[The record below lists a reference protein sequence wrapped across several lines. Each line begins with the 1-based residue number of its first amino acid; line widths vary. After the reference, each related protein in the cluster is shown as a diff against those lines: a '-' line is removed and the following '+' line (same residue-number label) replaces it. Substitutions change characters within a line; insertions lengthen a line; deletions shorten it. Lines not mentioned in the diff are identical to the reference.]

1 MLKTIINSIID
12 ELEAADVENV
22 YSAFDAYTIEN
33 KGDIFTII
41 GIGAF
46 ETAPPVYTMAY
57 AYIPFSAEVDINVT
71 APQSMTMENLYDY
84 YADNIESVLLNM
96 TDMRYT
102 LKKMSV
108 KFDSNI
114 QRLVLNVKLETGGIT
129 KLERNL

>member
-1 MLKTIINSIID
+1 MLKTIINSIIS

-46 ETAPPVYTMAY
+46 ETSPPIYTMAY
-57 AYIPFSAEVDINVT
+57 AYVPFRAEVDISIT
-71 APQSMTMENLYDY
+71 ATKSMTMEELYDY
-84 YADNIESVLLNM
+84 YADNIEAALLQM

-102 LKKMSV
+102 LKKLSL

>member
-46 ETAPPVYTMAY
+46 ETSPPIYTMAY
-57 AYIPFSAEVDINVT
+57 AYVPFRAEVDISIT
-71 APQSMTMENLYDY
+71 AAKNMSMEELYDY
-84 YADNIESVLLNM
+84 YTDNIEAALLQM

-102 LKKMSV
+102 LKKLSL

-114 QRLVLNVKLETGGIT
+114 QRLVLNIKLETGGIT

>member
-46 ETAPPVYTMAY
+46 ETSPPIYTMAY
-57 AYIPFSAEVDINVT
+57 AYVPFRAEVDISIT
-71 APQSMTMENLYDY
+71 ATKSMTMEELYDY
-84 YADNIESVLLNM
+84 YTDNIEAALLQM

-102 LKKMSV
+102 LKKLSL

>member
-1 MLKTIINSIID
+1 MLKTIINSIIS

-46 ETAPPVYTMAY
+46 ETSPPIYTMAY
-57 AYIPFSAEVDINVT
+57 AYVPFRAEVDISIT
-71 APQSMTMENLYDY
+71 ATKSMTMEELYDY
-84 YADNIESVLLNM
+84 YTDNIEAALLQM

-102 LKKMSV
+102 LKKLSL